1 MSSLL
6 SNCRVFDCFG
16 KSMAGESGLVVK
28 VVGRHIP
35 MLSLSIFNVISKCC
49 MAARLCSVLISTV
62 FNDRL
67 GYCQHT
73 ASA

>member
-1 MSSLL
+1 M
-6 SNCRVFDCFG
+6 FG
-16 KSMAGESGLVVK
+16 QLARSIGRDSRLVVN

-62 FNDRL
+62 FRERL
-67 GYCQHT
+67 VFCQHD
-73 ASA
+73 AHA